1 MKKRILSLVTVVISL
16 ALIGSM
22 AFSAFAADYE
32 KEFDFLDKS
41 TFSSSLVY
49 SLNMKAAGNSKTMG
63 YKGFVGSVG
72 KESTAVFAFDA
83 ADGKLFDTLT
93 FNYRGYSIGDS
104 ASNYIKFYVS
114 AVGEADYAAGYTD
127 ANWTLVGTLI
137 NDGTAGTGINAAD
150 ATNRDPEL
158 IRSIDISAQATG
170 KSRVFIRID
179 FLRSAN
185 IDGVPATYFA
195 LRSLSG
201 DYAAE
206 QPAVTEA
213 PATEAPSTDAPVATE
228 APAETDAPAVT
239 DATVAT
245 EAPATEAPTSPETGD
260 SSAAFAV
267 AAVAVI
273 AVAAVSAV
281 LLRKRENA

>member
-150 ATNRDPEL
+150 A
-158 IRSIDISAQATG
+158 
-170 KSRVFIRID
+170 KSRSRAYQKHRYFR
-179 FLRSAN
+179 AG
-185 IDGVPATYFA
+185 DG
-195 LRSLSG
+195 
-201 DYAAE
+201 
-206 QPAVTEA
+206 
-213 PATEAPSTDAPVATE
+213 
-228 APAETDAPAVT
+228 
-239 DATVAT
+239 
-245 EAPATEAPTSPETGD
+245 
-260 SSAAFAV
+260 
-267 AAVAVI
+267 
-273 AVAAVSAV
+273 
-281 LLRKRENA
+281 

>member
-22 AFSAFAADYE
+22 TFSAFAADYE

-213 PATEAPSTDAPVATE
+213 PATEAPSTEAPAATE
-228 APAETDAPAVT
+228 APAETDAP
-239 DATVAT
+239 VAT

-273 AVAAVSAV
+273 AAAAVSAV

>member
-32 KEFDFLDKS
+32 KEFDFLDES

-127 ANWTLVGTLI
+127 ANWTLVGALI

-158 IRSIDISAQATG
+158 I
-170 KSRVFIRID
+170 
-179 FLRSAN
+179 
-185 IDGVPATYFA
+185 
-195 LRSLSG
+195 
-201 DYAAE
+201 
-206 QPAVTEA
+206 TEA
-213 PATEAPSTDAPVATE
+213 SIFPRRRRVNRAYSFVSTSCAAQISTVFPQLILHSEA
-228 APAETDAPAVT
+228 
-239 DATVAT
+239 
-245 EAPATEAPTSPETGD
+245 
-260 SSAAFAV
+260 
-267 AAVAVI
+267 
-273 AVAAVSAV
+273 
-281 LLRKRENA
+281 

>member
-22 AFSAFAADYE
+22 AFSAFASDYE
-32 KEFDFLDKS
+32 KEFDFLDES

-83 ADGKLFDTLT
+83 ADGKLFDTLM

-213 PATEAPSTDAPVATE
+213 PATEAPSTEAPEVTE
-228 APAETDAPAVT
+228 APAETDAP
-239 DATVAT
+239 VAT

-273 AVAAVSAV
+273 AVAAVSAI

>member
-41 TFSSSLVY
+41 TFSGSLVY

-72 KESTAVFAFDA
+72 KESTSVFVFDA

-93 FNYRGYSIGDS
+93 VNYRGYSIGDS
-104 ASNYIKFYVS
+104 ASNYIRFYVS

-158 IRSIDISAQATG
+158 IRSIDISAQAAG

-179 FLRSAN
+179 FQRSAN

-195 LRSLSG
+195 LKGLSG

-206 QPAVTEA
+206 QPA
-213 PATEAPSTDAPVATE
+213 ATEAPVPSTE
-228 APAETDAPAVT
+228 APEVTEAPAVT
-239 DATVAT
+239 DAPAITDTPVAT
-245 EAPATEAPTSPETGD
+245 DAPVTEAPTSPETGD
-260 SSAAFAV
+260 TSAAFAV

-281 LLRKRENA
+281 LIRKRENA

>member
-213 PATEAPSTDAPVATE
+213 PATEAP
-228 APAETDAPAVT
+228 
-239 DATVAT
+239 
-245 EAPATEAPTSPETGD
+245 
-260 SSAAFAV
+260 
-267 AAVAVI
+267 
-273 AVAAVSAV
+273 
-281 LLRKRENA
+281 

>member
-32 KEFDFLDKS
+32 KEFDFLDES

-83 ADGKLFDTLT
+83 ADGKRFDTLT

-213 PATEAPSTDAPVATE
+213 PATDAPSTEAPEVTE
-228 APAETDAPAVT
+228 TPAETDAP
-239 DATVAT
+239 VAT